1 MSKIQNI
8 ENTNTQYWFE
18 SIENTNSIE
27 YPYPG
32 VQLLDRTWFLKW
44 ILCENEMYDIY
55 DSSSFL
61 QVRTKQSHVV
71 AKCLKIGEG
80 KKAVVKNVAVFKVGN
95 LGMEYFLDKRNIV
108 LACLKVCK

>member
-18 SIENTNSIE
+18 SIE

-61 QVRTKQSHVV
+61 LVRTKQSHVV